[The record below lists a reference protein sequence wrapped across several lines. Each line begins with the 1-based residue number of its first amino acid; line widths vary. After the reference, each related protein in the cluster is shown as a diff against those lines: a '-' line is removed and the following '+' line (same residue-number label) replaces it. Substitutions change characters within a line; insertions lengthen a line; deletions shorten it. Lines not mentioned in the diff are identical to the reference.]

1 MWQVLALIT
10 GVAITV
16 GLWMVAVAGW
26 KALLTFLERN
36 DKKA

>member
-10 GVAITV
+10 GIAISV
-16 GLWMVAVAGW
+16 GLWMVGIMLW
-26 KALLTFLERN
+26 KALFAFLERN

>member
-16 GLWMVAVAGW
+16 GLWMAVIW
-26 KALLTFLERN
+26 IVKKLKLL
-36 DKKA
+36 